1 MKIFYTRKEYKML
14 QDENIAIRES
24 RKKYSDELNAEYEKE
39 AAYIKKY
46 NELLTENQKLKDKCA
61 VYNKYYFEGSKLSEE
76 IQEKVARDLEVIRLK
91 DELYKESVL
100 NKLTFIGATGLCN
113 FIFTKLFIHQNLL
126 LKG

>member
-14 QDENIAIRES
+14 QDENTAIRES
-24 RKKYSDELNAEYEKE
+24 RKKYRDELNAEYEKE
-39 AAYIKKY
+39 ATYIKKY
-46 NELLTENQKLKDKCA
+46 NELLAENQKLKDKCA
-61 VYNKYYFEGSKLSEE
+61 AYNKYYFEGSKPSEE

-113 FIFTKLFIHQNLL
+113 LSSQNHLYTRIYY
-126 LKG
+126 